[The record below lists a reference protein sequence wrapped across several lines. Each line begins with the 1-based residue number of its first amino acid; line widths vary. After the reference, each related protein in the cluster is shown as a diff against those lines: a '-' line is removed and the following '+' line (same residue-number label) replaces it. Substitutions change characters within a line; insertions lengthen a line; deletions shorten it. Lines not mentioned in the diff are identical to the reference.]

1 MIIQPQ
7 NITII
12 SQERRTVEFMVNA
25 YGLRGDDFQSITF
38 YRESVLLDSN
48 GNEVK
53 RVRDNEPFEFTP
65 DNIAQSPVL
74 AQAIATIYQY
84 LDGADQA
91 RLEAQASA

>member
-1 MIIQPQ
+1 MITRPQ

-12 SQERRTVEFMVNA
+12 SEERRTVEFMVNA
-25 YGLRGDDFQSITF
+25 HGLRGDNFQTITF

-48 GNEVK
+48 GEEVK
-53 RVRDNEPFEFTP
+53 RVRDNESFEFTP
-65 DNIAQSPVL
+65 ENIAASPVL

-91 RLEAQASA
+91 RLSA